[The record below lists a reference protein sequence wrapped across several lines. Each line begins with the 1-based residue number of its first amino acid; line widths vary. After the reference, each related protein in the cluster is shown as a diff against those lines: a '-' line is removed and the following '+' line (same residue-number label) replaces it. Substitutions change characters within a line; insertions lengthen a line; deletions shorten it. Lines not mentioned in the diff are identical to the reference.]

1 MRRLASFVLAGTM
14 ALAIAGPASA
24 QPDNDVAQGVL
35 QNALIGVIV
44 QAAVQ
49 DVEVVVLNNSLNNL
63 LRNADIDVNVLN
75 NSLNN
80 VLQNVDIDIS
90 DIDILSPGGDLILN
104 VAILGDGVV
113 VTLP

>member
-1 MRRLASFVLAGTM
+1 MRRIAPFVLAGTM
-14 ALAIAGPASA
+14 ALAVAGPASA
-24 QPDNDVAQGVL
+24 QPNNEIAQGNL

-44 QAAVQ
+44 SAAVQ

-63 LRNADIDVNVLN
+63 LQNADIDVNVLN
-75 NSLNN
+75 DSLNN
-80 VLQNVDIDIS
+80 VLQNVDVDIS
-90 DIDILSPGGDLILN
+90 DIDILSPEGDLILN